1 MTTTQHFH
9 RAQTAVSTINA
20 RATKCALATL
30 ATCLTL
36 LAPGIA
42 SATKPSATVDAQC
55 ELLLAPDPQYVYTG
69 TSLLVKLVRVPSYP
83 GAFRNPEVSI
93 DVTFPMSNGGESTQ
107 NYTVKIPKFNVTYV
121 EHTFYVPPLS
131 DGIVVGGEVGI
142 EATVTELLSNKN
154 GKKTS
159 EKLTTCSTTATVVQS
174 N

>member
-1 MTTTQHFH
+1 MTTTKYFY
-9 RAQTAVSTINA
+9 RAQTTVATINA
-20 RATKCALATL
+20 LVTKRSLAIL
-30 ATCLTL
+30 ASCLAL
-36 LAPGIA
+36 LAPGIVSAAKPAA
-42 SATKPSATVDAQC
+42 SVDAEC
-55 ELLLAPDPQYVYTG
+55 ALLLAPDPQYVYTG